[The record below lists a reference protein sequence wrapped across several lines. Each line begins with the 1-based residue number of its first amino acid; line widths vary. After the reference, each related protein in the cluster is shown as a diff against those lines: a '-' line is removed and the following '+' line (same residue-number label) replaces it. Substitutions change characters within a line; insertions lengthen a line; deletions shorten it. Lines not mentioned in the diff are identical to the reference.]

1 MNNTIFSASQSQ
13 EKDVHDI
20 EINGKTSQSL
30 LCASVLQTGEV
41 LQKDQ
46 TYPYTELQVYTIRTH
61 TKGKDLHIFPTQDQ
75 PNSLRDGP
83 ENIPCILTSIV
94 PFNNELID
102 LDIPIATRKGV

>member
-1 MNNTIFSASQSQ
+1 M
-13 EKDVHDI
+13 
-20 EINGKTSQSL
+20 
-30 LCASVLQTGEV
+30 QTGEV

-61 TKGKDLHIFPTQDQ
+61 MKGKDLHIIPTQDQ